1 MGAPTME
8 TLSCDL
14 KGPNADM
21 NKFWQE
27 RNNSEWTEVGK
38 GEADKFA
45 EKWGS
50 SRQRV
55 ESCLNELKT
64 NPDDKTCL
72 EGIDMVAT
80 FGHCLK
86 KPEKQVCGECGLMK
100 IRNDQPLVL
109 NSTAQFPAPEK
120 DFHILV
126 MCIDVATWSYEIDQ
140 NDFLFANH
148 KLRTMANGD
157 TDPHVLITDV
167 VPADCLTGKEITTTG
182 TSTTTTTNTAAA
194 TTTTTS
200 AVLASTT
207 ALVSTTT
214 AVGGLIQ
221 CAALTA
227 QVTDQWCIANCNHV
241 TPFCPSQLCRCSSA
255 TTTADASTTTANDA
269 TTSIV
274 DTTAAPTTT
283 MEFSTTIISVSST
296 TGQESPTTTAG
307 GVAMCRA
314 LTSQATDEWCTS
326 SCNHS
331 PPFCPSEFCWCG
343 TGSSRRLRG
352 R

>member
-1 MGAPTME
+1 MG
-8 TLSCDL
+8 
-14 KGPNADM
+14 
-21 NKFWQE
+21 
-27 RNNSEWTEVGK
+27 
-38 GEADKFA
+38 
-45 EKWGS
+45 
-50 SRQRV
+50 
-55 ESCLNELKT
+55 
-64 NPDDKTCL
+64 
-72 EGIDMVAT
+72 
-80 FGHCLK
+80 
-86 KPEKQVCGECGLMK
+86 
-100 IRNDQPLVL
+100 
-109 NSTAQFPAPEK
+109 
-120 DFHILV
+120 
-126 MCIDVATWSYEIDQ
+126 
-140 NDFLFANH
+140 
-148 KLRTMANGD
+148 
-157 TDPHVLITDV
+157 
-167 VPADCLTGKEITTTG
+167 
-182 TSTTTTTNTAAA
+182 
-194 TTTTTS
+194 
-200 AVLASTT
+200 ASTT

-221 CAALTA
+221 CAALNA

-255 TTTADASTTTANDA
+255 TTTAL
-269 TTSIV
+269 
-274 DTTAAPTTT
+274 TTT

>member
-1 MGAPTME
+1 MG
-8 TLSCDL
+8 
-14 KGPNADM
+14 
-21 NKFWQE
+21 
-27 RNNSEWTEVGK
+27 
-38 GEADKFA
+38 
-45 EKWGS
+45 
-50 SRQRV
+50 
-55 ESCLNELKT
+55 
-64 NPDDKTCL
+64 
-72 EGIDMVAT
+72 
-80 FGHCLK
+80 
-86 KPEKQVCGECGLMK
+86 
-100 IRNDQPLVL
+100 
-109 NSTAQFPAPEK
+109 
-120 DFHILV
+120 
-126 MCIDVATWSYEIDQ
+126 
-140 NDFLFANH
+140 
-148 KLRTMANGD
+148 
-157 TDPHVLITDV
+157 
-167 VPADCLTGKEITTTG
+167 
-182 TSTTTTTNTAAA
+182 

-207 ALVSTTT
+207 ALMGTTT
-214 AVGGLIQ
+214 ALGGLIQ

-255 TTTADASTTTANDA
+255 TTTADASSTTAHDA

-274 DTTAAPTTT
+274 DTTAALTTT
-283 MEFSTTIISVSST
+283 MEFPTTIISVSST

>member
-1 MGAPTME
+1 MG
-8 TLSCDL
+8 
-14 KGPNADM
+14 
-21 NKFWQE
+21 
-27 RNNSEWTEVGK
+27 
-38 GEADKFA
+38 
-45 EKWGS
+45 
-50 SRQRV
+50 
-55 ESCLNELKT
+55 
-64 NPDDKTCL
+64 
-72 EGIDMVAT
+72 
-80 FGHCLK
+80 
-86 KPEKQVCGECGLMK
+86 
-100 IRNDQPLVL
+100 
-109 NSTAQFPAPEK
+109 K

-167 VPADCLTGKEITTTG
+167 VPADCLTGKEITTT
-182 TSTTTTTNTAAA
+182 TTTTVTTTATVAATTTTTTTTTATTTMTTTE

-221 CAALTA
+221 CAALNA

-255 TTTADASTTTANDA
+255 TTTADASSTTAHDA

-274 DTTAAPTTT
+274 DTTAALTTT

-331 PPFCPSEFCWCG
+331 PPFCPSEFAG
-343 TGSSRRLRG
+343 AARAARAAFADAEDVAHGSHNSAFTAQRRSNMAWFLRFFLNSRNHDLYSCMTYG
-352 R
+352 VKSE